1 MLSFG
6 CNVAVLFD
14 FDIEV
19 SDKLFVDWAL
29 GSSIVVE
36 LYLESFEKMDD
47 ELVVLVGQLARRNT

>member
-1 MLSFG
+1 MAV
-6 CNVAVLFD
+6 NVPVLFN

-19 SDKLFVDWAL
+19 SNESFVNWAL